1 MVALSKFFDW
11 RDALA
16 IVKPETFV
24 GWQRTAFKMFW
35 RWKSRKPGR
44 PALPKNV
51 QELIGQRARENPTWF
66 HPLILCFEQ
75 ARAGLPGRADRP
87 FLRFVHFSASA
98 GYCT

>member
-1 MVALSKFFDW
+1 MVALAKFFDW

-44 PALPKNV
+44 PAVPKNS
-51 QELIGQRARENPTWF
+51 EN
-66 HPLILCFEQ
+66 
-75 ARAGLPGRADRP
+75 
-87 FLRFVHFSASA
+87 
-98 GYCT
+98 